1 MNKNIDIMSLSHFL
15 IYFILGIFIK
25 NNYKLV
31 ILLSILWEITEYII
45 TNNDY
50 TKELLLKYWPIPQ
63 RLWDEQKY
71 NRIYDLIFN
80 MMGYYIGNKIYLKK

>member
-15 IYFILGIFIK
+15 FYFILGLFIK

-63 RLWDEQKY
+63 RLWDEQNY

-80 MMGYYIGNKIYLKK
+80 ISGYYIGNKIYLKN